1 MNIQNLVRANIRA
14 LQPYSSARD
23 EFTGNG
29 EVFLD
34 ANENPFETEVNRY
47 PDPYQRAIKE
57 NLAPIKAV
65 RPAQI
70 FLGNGSDEAI
80 DLIIR
85 IFCEPGKE
93 KIIISDPSYG
103 MYQVSAG
110 INNIEVIKVPLSE
123 NFEFIAEN
131 MLKEADENTKVA
143 FLCSPN
149 NPSGNALD
157 SAEVEKFIQSFE
169 GIVVVDEAYI
179 DFSSSK
185 SFTEKLEIY
194 PNLIVMQ
201 TFSKAWG
208 MAGLRLGMAFAS
220 EEIIGLINKVK
231 PPYNINI
238 LTQKAALEA
247 LSNEDKVKAEIE
259 LILQQ
264 KDWLQKEF
272 TELPVTEHIFPSDS
286 NFLLVKF
293 KDAKGLFDYL
303 IAKEI
308 IVRDRRKVRFGD
320 NCLRITVGT
329 PEENKK
335 LIAAIKN
342 YQP

>member
-1 MNIQNLVRANIRA
+1 MSIQQLVRPNIQA
-14 LQPYSSARD
+14 LLPYSSARD

-57 NLAPIKAV
+57 KLAPIKGV
-65 RPAQI
+65 SPSQI

-85 IFCEPGKE
+85 IFCEPGQDQ
-93 KIIISDPSYG
+93 IIISDPSYG

-110 INNIEVIKVPLSE
+110 INNIEVIKVPLTE
-123 NFEFIAEN
+123 NFEFSAKE
-131 MLKEADENTKVA
+131 MLGAVQDKTKVA

-149 NPSGNALD
+149 NPSGNSLD
-157 SAEVEKFIQSFE
+157 TSEVEEFIKSFQ

-179 DFSSSK
+179 DFASTP
-185 SFTEKLEIY
+185 SFTDKLDTF

-208 MAGLRLGMAFAS
+208 MAGLRLGMAYAS
-220 EEIIGLINKVK
+220 EEIISLFNKVK
-231 PPYNINI
+231 PPYNINT

-247 LSNEDKVKAEIE
+247 LNNEAKVKQEIQI
-259 LILQQ
+259 ILEQRE
-264 KDWLQKEF
+264 WLKEQLSAISI
-272 TELPVTEHIFPSDS
+272 TEKIFPSDS

-293 KDAKGLFDYL
+293 QDAKGLFDFL
-303 IAKEI
+303 IEKEI
-308 IVRDRRKVRFGD
+308 IVRDRRKVRFGE

-329 PEENKK
+329 ADENKK
-335 LIAAIKN
+335 LITAIKT
-342 YQP
+342 YQK